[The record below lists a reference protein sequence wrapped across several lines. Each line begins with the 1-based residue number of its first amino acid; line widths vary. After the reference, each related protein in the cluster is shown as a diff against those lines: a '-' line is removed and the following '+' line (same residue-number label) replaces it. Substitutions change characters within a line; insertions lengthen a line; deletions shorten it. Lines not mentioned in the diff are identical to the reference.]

1 MSSNMNSRSIT
12 DYILKLEKENSNL
25 KKERVAITLHEAAE
39 FCDYDFQESRT
50 KIEHLKKLFHEASEE
65 KVKALTEL
73 NELKYQNRLT
83 QSFPVTSEERQMF
96 RRWAINKANED
107 RKEQEAIGKQL
118 DSEIQRVGRV
128 LNESSYTDS
137 TARVCGETPYCK
149 NSANGGI
156 VERLLELGEMTSDF
170 HKTAAYQGAANSIAE
185 LEYTVESGESVRHIR
200 GIGRSISAKIDEYL
214 DEYDS
219 DYETSECSD
228 TESIASND
236 LTEDGSESEY
246 EPDEEVTATQET
258 LSSDDDAVSE
268 ASSYDDYRMTF
279 HTNVII
285 ADELANLGA
294 LEKCNG
300 SSDWKVKA
308 YTKAARL
315 IDDLPYE
322 VLNGTDLMKLGGI
335 GKGIAE
341 KIDEIIQY
349 GTTRRAHDLK
359 EQNPDTCN

>member
-12 DYILKLEKENSNL
+12 DYILKLEKENSDL
-25 KKERVAITLHEAAE
+25 DLLFK
-39 FCDYDFQESRT
+39 ESRT
-50 KIEHLKKLFHEASEE
+50 KIEKLKKLFHETSEE
-65 KVKALTEL
+65 KNDALTEL
-73 NELKYQNRLT
+73 NELRYQNR
-83 QSFPVTSEERQMF
+83 
-96 RRWAINKANED
+96 
-107 RKEQEAIGKQL
+107 IGKQL
-118 DSEIQRVGRV
+118 DAEIQRVGRV

-137 TARVCGETPYCK
+137 TARVCGKTPYCK
-149 NSANGGI
+149 NTANGGI

-258 LSSDDDAVSE
+258 LSSDDDVSE

-294 LEKCNG
+294 LEKCAG
-300 SSDWKVKA
+300 SSEWKVKA

-322 VLNGTDLMKLGGI
+322 VLNGTDLLKLDGI

>member
-12 DYILKLEKENSNL
+12 DYILKLEKENAEL
-25 KKERVAITLHEAAE
+25 KKYPHWLATFEET
-39 FCDYDFQESRT
+39 RT
-50 KIEHLKKLFHEASEE
+50 
-65 KVKALTEL
+65 T
-73 NELKYQNRLT
+73 
-83 QSFPVTSEERQMF
+83 
-96 RRWAINKANED
+96 INKLERRLDKAHQAKVDALNDLNDLKCENRN
-107 RKEQEAIGKQL
+107 RKEKEEQEAIGKQL

-219 DYETSECSD
+219 DYETSDCSD

-294 LEKCNG
+294 LERCNG

-315 IDDLPYE
+315 IDELPYE

-359 EQNPDTCN
+359 ERNPDTCN

>member
-12 DYILKLEKENSNL
+12 DYILKLEKENAEL
-25 KKERVAITLHEAAE
+25 KKYPHWLATFEET
-39 FCDYDFQESRT
+39 RT
-50 KIEHLKKLFHEASEE
+50 
-65 KVKALTEL
+65 T
-73 NELKYQNRLT
+73 
-83 QSFPVTSEERQMF
+83 
-96 RRWAINKANED
+96 INKLERRLDKAHQAKVDALNDLNDLKCENRN
-107 RKEQEAIGKQL
+107 RKEKEEQEAIGKQL

-219 DYETSECSD
+219 DYETSDCSD

-294 LEKCNG
+294 LERCNG

-322 VLNGTDLMKLGGI
+322 VLNGTDLMKLDGI

>member
-12 DYILKLEKENSNL
+12 DYILKLEKENAEL
-25 KKERVAITLHEAAE
+25 KKYPHWLATFEET
-39 FCDYDFQESRT
+39 RT
-50 KIEHLKKLFHEASEE
+50 
-65 KVKALTEL
+65 T
-73 NELKYQNRLT
+73 
-83 QSFPVTSEERQMF
+83 
-96 RRWAINKANED
+96 INKLERRLDKAHQAKVDALNDLNDLKCENRN
-107 RKEQEAIGKQL
+107 RKEKEEQEAIGKQL
-118 DSEIQRVGRV
+118 DAEIQRVGRV

-137 TARVCGETPYCK
+137 TARVCGKTPYCK
-149 NSANGGI
+149 NTANGGI

-219 DYETSECSD
+219 DYETSDCSD

>member
-12 DYILKLEKENSNL
+12 DYILKLEKENSDL

-50 KIEHLKKLFHEASEE
+50 KIEKLKKLFHEASEE
-65 KVKALTEL
+65 KVKALNEL
-73 NELKYQNRLT
+73 NELKYANR
-83 QSFPVTSEERQMF
+83 
-96 RRWAINKANED
+96 
-107 RKEQEAIGKQL
+107 IGKQL
-118 DSEIQRVGRV
+118 DTEIQRVGRV

-137 TARVCGETPYCK
+137 TARVCGKTPYCK
-149 NSANGGI
+149 NTANGGI

-258 LSSDDDAVSE
+258 LSSDDDVSE

-294 LEKCNG
+294 LEKCAG
-300 SSDWKVKA
+300 SSEWKVKA

-322 VLNGTDLMKLGGI
+322 VLNGTDLLKLDGI

>member
-12 DYILKLEKENSNL
+12 DYILKLEKENSDL
-25 KKERVAITLHEAAE
+25 DLLFK
-39 FCDYDFQESRT
+39 ESRT
-50 KIEHLKKLFHEASEE
+50 KIEKLKKLFHETSEE
-65 KVKALTEL
+65 KNDALTEL
-73 NELKYQNRLT
+73 NELKYTNR
-83 QSFPVTSEERQMF
+83 
-96 RRWAINKANED
+96 
-107 RKEQEAIGKQL
+107 IGKQL
-118 DSEIQRVGRV
+118 DAEIQRVGRV

-137 TARVCGETPYCK
+137 TARVCGKTPYCK
-149 NSANGGI
+149 NTANGGI

-219 DYETSECSD
+219 DYETSDCSD

-294 LEKCNG
+294 LEKCSG
-300 SSDWKVKA
+300 SSEWKVKA

-315 IDDLPYE
+315 IDELPYE

>member
-12 DYILKLEKENSNL
+12 DYILKLEKENSDL
-25 KKERVAITLHEAAE
+25 DLLFK
-39 FCDYDFQESRT
+39 ESRT
-50 KIEHLKKLFHEASEE
+50 KIEKLKKLFHETSEE
-65 KVKALTEL
+65 KNDALTEL
-73 NELKYQNRLT
+73 NELKYTNR
-83 QSFPVTSEERQMF
+83 
-96 RRWAINKANED
+96 
-107 RKEQEAIGKQL
+107 IGKQL

-137 TARVCGETPYCK
+137 TARVCGKTPYCK
-149 NSANGGI
+149 NTANGGI

-219 DYETSECSD
+219 DYETSDCSD

-258 LSSDDDAVSE
+258 LSSDDDVSD

-294 LEKCNG
+294 LERCNG

-315 IDDLPYE
+315 IDELPYE

-359 EQNPDTCN
+359 ERNPDTCN

>member
-1 MSSNMNSRSIT
+1 MNSRSIT
-12 DYILKLEKENSNL
+12 DYILKLEKENSDL
-25 KKERVAITLHEAAE
+25 DLLFK
-39 FCDYDFQESRT
+39 ESRT
-50 KIEHLKKLFHEASEE
+50 KIEKLKKLFHDMSDE
-65 KVKALTEL
+65 KNDALNAL
-73 NELKYQNRLT
+73 NDLRYQNR
-83 QSFPVTSEERQMF
+83 
-96 RRWAINKANED
+96 
-107 RKEQEAIGKQL
+107 IGKQL

-137 TARVCGETPYCK
+137 TARVCGKTPYCK
-149 NSANGGI
+149 NTANGGI

-219 DYETSECSD
+219 DYETSDCSD

-258 LSSDDDAVSE
+258 LSSDDDVSE

-294 LEKCNG
+294 LEKCSG
-300 SSDWKVKA
+300 SSEWKVKA

-322 VLNGTDLMKLGGI
+322 VLNGTDLMKLDGI

>member
-12 DYILKLEKENSNL
+12 DYILKLEKENSDL
-25 KKERVAITLHEAAE
+25 KKERVSITLHEAAE

-50 KIEHLKKLFHEASEE
+50 KIEKLKKLFHEASEE
-65 KVKALTEL
+65 KVKALNEL
-73 NELKYQNRLT
+73 NELKYANR
-83 QSFPVTSEERQMF
+83 
-96 RRWAINKANED
+96 
-107 RKEQEAIGKQL
+107 IGKQL
-118 DSEIQRVGRV
+118 DAEIQRVGRV

-137 TARVCGETPYCK
+137 TARVCGKTPYCK
-149 NSANGGI
+149 NTANGGI

-219 DYETSECSD
+219 DYETSDCSD

-294 LEKCNG
+294 LEKCSG
-300 SSDWKVKA
+300 SSEWKVKA

>member
-12 DYILKLEKENSNL
+12 DYILKLEKENSDL
-25 KKERVAITLHEAAE
+25 KKERVTITLHEAAE

-73 NELKYQNRLT
+73 NELKYQNR
-83 QSFPVTSEERQMF
+83 
-96 RRWAINKANED
+96 
-107 RKEQEAIGKQL
+107 IGKQL

-137 TARVCGETPYCK
+137 TARVCGKTPYCK
-149 NSANGGI
+149 NPLNGGI

-219 DYETSECSD
+219 DYETSECAD

-246 EPDEEVTATQET
+246 EPDEEVTPTQET
-258 LSSDDDAVSE
+258 LSSDDDVSE

-300 SSDWKVKA
+300 SSEWKVKA

-322 VLNGTDLMKLGGI
+322 VLNGTDLMKLDGI

-359 EQNPDTCN
+359 ERNPDTCN

>member
-12 DYILKLEKENSNL
+12 DYILKLEKENSDL
-25 KKERVAITLHEAAE
+25 DLLFK
-39 FCDYDFQESRT
+39 ESRT
-50 KIEHLKKLFHEASEE
+50 KIEKLKKLFHETSEE
-65 KVKALTEL
+65 KNDALTEL
-73 NELKYQNRLT
+73 NELKYTNR
-83 QSFPVTSEERQMF
+83 
-96 RRWAINKANED
+96 
-107 RKEQEAIGKQL
+107 IGKQL
-118 DSEIQRVGRV
+118 DAEIQRVGRV

-137 TARVCGETPYCK
+137 TARVCGKTPYCK
-149 NSANGGI
+149 NTANGGI

-294 LEKCNG
+294 LEKCSG
-300 SSDWKVKA
+300 SSEWKVKA

-315 IDDLPYE
+315 IDELPYE

>member
-12 DYILKLEKENSNL
+12 DYILKLEKDNSDL
-25 KKERVAITLHEAAE
+25 DLLFK
-39 FCDYDFQESRT
+39 ESRT
-50 KIEHLKKLFHEASEE
+50 KIEKLKKLFHEASEE
-65 KVKALTEL
+65 KNDALTEL
-73 NELKYQNRLT
+73 NELKYANR
-83 QSFPVTSEERQMF
+83 
-96 RRWAINKANED
+96 
-107 RKEQEAIGKQL
+107 IGKQL
-118 DSEIQRVGRV
+118 DAEIQRVGRV

-137 TARVCGETPYCK
+137 TARVCGKTPYCK
-149 NSANGGI
+149 NTANGGI

-258 LSSDDDAVSE
+258 LSSDDDVSE

-294 LEKCNG
+294 LERCSG
-300 SSDWKVKA
+300 SSEWKVKA

-322 VLNGTDLMKLGGI
+322 VLNGTDLMKLDGI

-359 EQNPDTCN
+359 ERNPDTCN

>member
-12 DYILKLEKENSNL
+12 DYILKLEKENAEL
-25 KKERVAITLHEAAE
+25 KKYPHWLATFEET
-39 FCDYDFQESRT
+39 RT
-50 KIEHLKKLFHEASEE
+50 
-65 KVKALTEL
+65 T
-73 NELKYQNRLT
+73 
-83 QSFPVTSEERQMF
+83 
-96 RRWAINKANED
+96 INKLERRLDKAHQAKVDALNDLNDLKCENRN
-107 RKEQEAIGKQL
+107 RKEKEEQEAIGKQL

-219 DYETSECSD
+219 DYETSDCSD

-322 VLNGTDLMKLGGI
+322 VLNGTDLMKLDGI

>member
-12 DYILKLEKENSNL
+12 DYILKLEKENSDL
-25 KKERVAITLHEAAE
+25 DLLFK
-39 FCDYDFQESRT
+39 ESRT
-50 KIEHLKKLFHEASEE
+50 KIEKLKKLFHETSEE
-65 KVKALTEL
+65 KNDALTEL
-73 NELKYQNRLT
+73 NELKYTNR
-83 QSFPVTSEERQMF
+83 
-96 RRWAINKANED
+96 
-107 RKEQEAIGKQL
+107 IGKQL
-118 DSEIQRVGRV
+118 DAEIQRVGRV

-137 TARVCGETPYCK
+137 TARVCGKTPYCK
-149 NSANGGI
+149 NTANGGI

-294 LEKCNG
+294 LEKCSG
-300 SSDWKVKA
+300 SSEWKVKA

-315 IDDLPYE
+315 IDELPYE

-359 EQNPDTCN
+359 ERNPDTCN

>member
-12 DYILKLEKENSNL
+12 DYILKLEKDNSDL
-25 KKERVAITLHEAAE
+25 DLLFK
-39 FCDYDFQESRT
+39 ESRT
-50 KIEHLKKLFHEASEE
+50 KIEKLKKLFHDMSDE
-65 KVKALTEL
+65 KNDALNAL
-73 NELKYQNRLT
+73 NDLRYQNR
-83 QSFPVTSEERQMF
+83 
-96 RRWAINKANED
+96 
-107 RKEQEAIGKQL
+107 IGKQL
-118 DSEIQRVGRV
+118 DAEIQGVGRV

-137 TARVCGETPYCK
+137 TARVCGKTPYCK
-149 NSANGGI
+149 NTANGGI

-258 LSSDDDAVSE
+258 LSSDDDVSE

-294 LEKCNG
+294 LEKCAG
-300 SSDWKVKA
+300 SSEWKVKA

-322 VLNGTDLMKLGGI
+322 VLNGTDLLKLDGI

>member
-1 MSSNMNSRSIT
+1 MPSNMNSRSIT
-12 DYILKLEKENSNL
+12 DYILKLEKENAEL
-25 KKERVAITLHEAAE
+25 KKYPHWLATFEETRTTINKLERRLDKAHQAKVDALN
-39 FCDYDFQESRT
+39 DLND
-50 KIEHLKKLFHEASEE
+50 LKCENRNRKEKEE
-65 KVKALTEL
+65 K
-73 NELKYQNRLT
+73 
-83 QSFPVTSEERQMF
+83 
-96 RRWAINKANED
+96 
-107 RKEQEAIGKQL
+107 EAIGKLL
-118 DSEIQRVGRV
+118 DAEIQRVGRV

-219 DYETSECSD
+219 DYETSDCSD

-300 SSDWKVKA
+300 SSEWKVKA

>member
-12 DYILKLEKENSNL
+12 DYILKLEKENAEL
-25 KKERVAITLHEAAE
+25 KKYPHWLATFEET
-39 FCDYDFQESRT
+39 RT
-50 KIEHLKKLFHEASEE
+50 
-65 KVKALTEL
+65 T
-73 NELKYQNRLT
+73 
-83 QSFPVTSEERQMF
+83 
-96 RRWAINKANED
+96 INKLERRLDKAHQAKVDALNDLNDLKCENRN
-107 RKEQEAIGKQL
+107 RKEKEEQEAIGKQL

-258 LSSDDDAVSE
+258 LSSDDDVVSE

-294 LEKCNG
+294 LERCNG

-315 IDDLPYE
+315 IDELPYE

>member
-12 DYILKLEKENSNL
+12 DYILKLEKENAEL
-25 KKERVAITLHEAAE
+25 KKYPHWLATFEET
-39 FCDYDFQESRT
+39 RT
-50 KIEHLKKLFHEASEE
+50 
-65 KVKALTEL
+65 T
-73 NELKYQNRLT
+73 
-83 QSFPVTSEERQMF
+83 
-96 RRWAINKANED
+96 INKLERRLDKAHQAKVDALNDLNDLKCENRN
-107 RKEQEAIGKQL
+107 RKEKEEQEAIGKQL

-219 DYETSECSD
+219 DYETSDCSD

>member
-12 DYILKLEKENSNL
+12 DYILKLEKENAEL
-25 KKERVAITLHEAAE
+25 KKYPHWLATFEET
-39 FCDYDFQESRT
+39 RT
-50 KIEHLKKLFHEASEE
+50 
-65 KVKALTEL
+65 T
-73 NELKYQNRLT
+73 
-83 QSFPVTSEERQMF
+83 
-96 RRWAINKANED
+96 INKLERRLDKAHQAKVDALNDLNDLKCENRN
-107 RKEQEAIGKQL
+107 RKEKEEQEAIGKQL

-219 DYETSECSD
+219 DYETSDCSD

-294 LEKCNG
+294 LERCNG

>member
-12 DYILKLEKENSNL
+12 DYILKLEKENSDL
-25 KKERVAITLHEAAE
+25 KKERVSITLHEAAE

-50 KIEHLKKLFHEASEE
+50 KIEKLKKLFHEASEE

-96 RRWAINKANED
+96 RRWTINKANED

-137 TARVCGETPYCK
+137 TARVCGKTPYCK
-149 NSANGGI
+149 NTANGGI

-219 DYETSECSD
+219 DYETSDCSD

-246 EPDEEVTATQET
+246 EPDEEVAATQET
-258 LSSDDDAVSE
+258 LSSDDDDDVSE

-294 LEKCNG
+294 LEKCSG
-300 SSDWKVKA
+300 SSEWKVKA

-315 IDDLPYE
+315 IDELPYE
-322 VLNGTDLMKLGGI
+322 AGIDPNYLLVDRFPDDNVKKVEKL
-335 GKGIAE
+335 E
-341 KIDEIIQY
+341 
-349 GTTRRAHDLK
+349 
-359 EQNPDTCN
+359 

>member
-1 MSSNMNSRSIT
+1 MNSRSIT
-12 DYILKLEKENSNL
+12 DYILKLEKENAEL
-25 KKERVAITLHEAAE
+25 KKYPHWLATFEET
-39 FCDYDFQESRT
+39 RT
-50 KIEHLKKLFHEASEE
+50 
-65 KVKALTEL
+65 T
-73 NELKYQNRLT
+73 
-83 QSFPVTSEERQMF
+83 
-96 RRWAINKANED
+96 INKLERRLDKAHQAKVDALNDLNDLKCENRN
-107 RKEQEAIGKQL
+107 RKEKEEQEAIGKQL

-219 DYETSECSD
+219 DYETSDCSD

>member
-1 MSSNMNSRSIT
+1 
-12 DYILKLEKENSNL
+12 
-25 KKERVAITLHEAAE
+25 
-39 FCDYDFQESRT
+39 
-50 KIEHLKKLFHEASEE
+50 
-65 KVKALTEL
+65 
-73 NELKYQNRLT
+73 
-83 QSFPVTSEERQMF
+83 
-96 RRWAINKANED
+96 
-107 RKEQEAIGKQL
+107 
-118 DSEIQRVGRV
+118 
-128 LNESSYTDS
+128 
-137 TARVCGETPYCK
+137 
-149 NSANGGI
+149 
-156 VERLLELGEMTSDF
+156 MTSDF

-219 DYETSECSD
+219 DYETSDCSD

-294 LEKCNG
+294 LEKCSG
-300 SSDWKVKA
+300 SSEWKVKA

-315 IDDLPYE
+315 IDELPYE

>member
-12 DYILKLEKENSNL
+12 DYILKLEKENSDL
-25 KKERVAITLHEAAE
+25 DLLFK
-39 FCDYDFQESRT
+39 ESRT
-50 KIEHLKKLFHEASEE
+50 KIEKLKKLFHETSEE
-65 KVKALTEL
+65 KNDALTEL
-73 NELKYQNRLT
+73 NELRYQNR
-83 QSFPVTSEERQMF
+83 
-96 RRWAINKANED
+96 
-107 RKEQEAIGKQL
+107 IGKQL
-118 DSEIQRVGRV
+118 DAEIQRVGRV

-137 TARVCGETPYCK
+137 TARVCGKTPYCK
-149 NSANGGI
+149 NTANGGI

-219 DYETSECSD
+219 DYETSDCSD

-258 LSSDDDAVSE
+258 LSSDDDVSE

-294 LEKCNG
+294 LEKCSG
-300 SSDWKVKA
+300 SSEWKVKA

-322 VLNGTDLMKLGGI
+322 VLNGTDLMKLDGI

-359 EQNPDTCN
+359 ERNPDTCN

>member
-12 DYILKLEKENSNL
+12 DYILKLEKDNSEL
-25 KKERVAITLHEAAE
+25 DLLFK
-39 FCDYDFQESRT
+39 ESRT
-50 KIEHLKKLFHEASEE
+50 TIKKLERRLDKAHQAKVDALNDLNDLKCENRNRKEKEE
-65 KVKALTEL
+65 K
-73 NELKYQNRLT
+73 
-83 QSFPVTSEERQMF
+83 
-96 RRWAINKANED
+96 
-107 RKEQEAIGKQL
+107 EAIGKLL
-118 DSEIQRVGRV
+118 DAEIQRVGRV
-128 LNESSYTDS
+128 LNEPSYTDS

-219 DYETSECSD
+219 DYETSDCSD

-294 LEKCNG
+294 LEKCSG
-300 SSDWKVKA
+300 SSEWKVKA

-315 IDDLPYE
+315 IDELPYE